1 MKRRKG
7 WFFFVI
13 PAEAGIQYFEDVLDP
28 GACPGPDPGFA
39 GVTILETFCQIIDNG
54 SMILLPGVPIMSH
67 DPIRFRL
74 TINLII
80 FLAVLVVGTIVFMV
94 VENRSFIDGFYYI
107 IVTLATVGYGDIVPA
122 TPAGKIITV
131 LLIVTGVGTFLGVI
145 ANTTELM
152 LSRRE
157 KLARMK
163 KLNMV
168 IGVFFSEVGNR
179 LIRIFAQADPR
190 FEEIQKGLI
199 VTEKWTHED
208 FLKVNEH
215 LRGFKYG
222 VEVAQTDPAALKGFL
237 LDQRDFLVRLLENP
251 TLLEHESFTDL
262 LRAVFHLTEELA
274 YREDLSQSPGTDLAH
289 LEGDI
294 NRAYHLLVH
303 QWLDYMEYLKV
314 NYPYLFSL
322 AMRTNPFDRQA
333 SPIVK

>member
-1 MKRRKG
+1 
-7 WFFFVI
+7 
-13 PAEAGIQYFEDVLDP
+13 
-28 GACPGPDPGFA
+28 
-39 GVTILETFCQIIDNG
+39 
-54 SMILLPGVPIMSH
+54 MSH

-131 LLIVTGVGTFLGVI
+131 LLIVTGVGTFLGVV

-208 FLKVNEH
+208 FLKVNKH
-215 LRGFKYG
+215 LRGFQYG

-237 LDQRDFLVRLLENP
+237 LGQRDFLVRLLENP

-289 LEGDI
+289 LGGDI

-303 QWLDYMEYLKV
+303 QWLDYMEYLKM

-322 AMRTNPFDRQA
+322 AMRTNPFDRRA